1 MNTESLSLTGVAEPI
16 AALCLSVLA
25 TETLPP
31 GHLRAR
37 PLPAAGVEH
46 APGTDTTDAAT
57 PADTLERAGRLI
69 RTGRGAEALPL
80 LEAVV
85 ARGDAAPRAWMLLG
99 LARHA
104 AGEHEAALRAHR
116 KAADFEETR
125 PRALFNAGLTL
136 AALGRVDEAL
146 ERLEAAKTTGRVDVT
161 RLAVEDDAEAL
172 RDDPRYRR
180 LFPSGEEL
188 ADPFVESV
196 RVLHEWRGESP
207 LDEFGWIA
215 RDAGDVDGDG
225 VHDVVTSA
233 PSAAGPDGGER
244 AGAVYLYSGRSRR
257 LLWKASGRA
266 EERLGVGVEAAG
278 DVDADGVP
286 DVVAGAPGGDR
297 TVVYSGA
304 DGSVLLEL
312 GALEE
317 GEGFGR
323 KVSDLGDVNGDGRD
337 DVLVGAPGNDA
348 EGEDAG
354 AAYVFSGRDG
364 ELLLVL
370 RGEAGDRLGSAGDGR
385 TAGDELLLAVGAP
398 DAGPD
403 DRGRVRVYRLHR
415 DEPRGAGPEPAFTIE
430 PEPGDRELGAMFV
443 SVVGDVNADGTA
455 DVYGTD
461 WSSAAKGS
469 TTGRAY
475 VHSGTDGRRL
485 HQWTGEAAGD
495 GFGIGPADA
504 GDVDGDGHDDLV
516 IGAWRHGG
524 AAPAGG
530 KVYVYSGRDG
540 RLMRTIT
547 GKVMGETLGFD
558 ATGTGD
564 VDGDGV
570 PDLLLTSAWSTVNG
584 ARSGRM
590 WLVAGERPEES
601 P

>member
-1 MNTESLSLTGVAEPI
+1 MHSGSPYLAGLAEPI
-16 AALCLSVLA
+16 AALCLFVLA
-25 TETLPP
+25 TGTLPP
-31 GHLRAR
+31 GHFRVH
-37 PLPAAGVEH
+37 PIPAAGAAHV
-46 APGTDTTDAAT
+46 PGTDTTETPT
-57 PADTLERAGRLI
+57 PADAIERAARLI
-69 RTGRGAEALPL
+69 RAGQGNEALPL

-116 KAADFEETR
+116 RAAGFEGTR

-136 AALGRVDEAL
+136 AALDRVDEAF
-146 ERLEAAKTTGRVDVT
+146 ERLEAAKATGRVNVT
-161 RLAVEDDAEAL
+161 RLAVEEEAGAF
-172 RDDPRYRR
+172 RGDPRYRR
-180 LFPSGEEL
+180 LFPSEEEL

-196 RVLHEWRGESP
+196 RVLHEWRGESA

-225 VHDVVTSA
+225 VQDVVTSA
-233 PSAAGPDGGER
+233 PSAAGPEGGER
-244 AGAVYLYSGRSRR
+244 AGAVYVYSGASGR

-266 EERLGVGVEAAG
+266 GDRLGVGVEAAG
-278 DVDADGVP
+278 DVDVDGVP

-297 TVVYSGA
+297 TVVYSGD
-304 DGSVLLEL
+304 DGTVLLQL
-312 GALEE
+312 GALQE
-317 GEGFGR
+317 GEAFGR

-348 EGEDAG
+348 AGEDAG

-364 ELLLVL
+364 TLLLEI
-370 RGEAGDRLGSAGDGR
+370 RGEAGDRFGSAGAGR
-385 TAGDELLLAVGAP
+385 VTGGVLLLAVGAP

-403 DRGRVRVYRLHR
+403 DRGTVRVYRLQR
-415 DEPRGAGPEPAFTIE
+415 GESPRTGPEPAFTVE

-455 DVYGTD
+455 DVYATD
-461 WSSAAKGS
+461 WSSAGKGA

-475 VHSGTDGRRL
+475 VHSGADGRRL
-485 HQWTGEAAGD
+485 YAWTGEAAGD

-558 ATGTGD
+558 ATGVGD

-590 WLVAGERPEES
+590 WLVAGERPEER